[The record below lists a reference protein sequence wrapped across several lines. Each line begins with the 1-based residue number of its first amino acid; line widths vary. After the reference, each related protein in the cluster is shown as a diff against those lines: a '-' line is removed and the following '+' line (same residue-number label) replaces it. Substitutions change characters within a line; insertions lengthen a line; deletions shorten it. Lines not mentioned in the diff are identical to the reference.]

1 MDAKAL
7 VRSRMKKLA
16 YRGER
21 KDSFNPL
28 VNLKVYTLV
37 NAHDKTQATH
47 WIDTPTHLVTNL
59 DADAEIILDTWRHI
73 G

>member
-21 KDSFNPL
+21 KENFNPL

-47 WIDTPTHLVTNL
+47 WIDTL
-59 DADAEIILDTWRHI
+59 ADTIAELQAKTLSETQYYL
-73 G
+73 

>member
-47 WIDTPTHLVTNL
+47 WIDTL
-59 DADAEIILDTWRHI
+59 ADKIAELQAKTLSETQYYL
-73 G
+73 